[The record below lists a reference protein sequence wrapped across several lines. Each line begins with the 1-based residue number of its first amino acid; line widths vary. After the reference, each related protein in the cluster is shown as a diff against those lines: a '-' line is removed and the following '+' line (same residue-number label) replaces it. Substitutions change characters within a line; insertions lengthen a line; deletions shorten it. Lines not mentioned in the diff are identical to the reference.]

1 MRRVLICS
9 LAVGASALAYASDH
23 NNIEAGRP
31 LRFDD
36 AYSIAFRERA
46 FEFGLSLDS
55 FRRQAPSYGLKSEF
69 KYGFSKNQDIA
80 IAFEPTWSGSSR
92 KFDPGNL
99 ELSYFHGLA
108 REIENAP
115 AIAYRVDLGL
125 PTGKGARGIDMHFRG
140 IATKS
145 LGQYD
150 KLHLNVDL
158 GWMTHPSPGERRNTF
173 GAVLGY
179 SAPLGYPR
187 RFDQTL
193 VGELSV
199 KQSTTDGE
207 GYIGSAGIG
216 LRRQMSPQSVLD
228 IGLATDLFSTQGA
241 KRSTV
246 RLVIGFSIGF

>member
-1 MRRVLICS
+1 MRRLLTS
-9 LAVGASALAYASDH
+9 LAVCAAALAGASDH

-55 FRRQAPSYGLKSEF
+55 FRRRAPNYGLKSEF
-69 KYGFSKNQDIA
+69 KYGFAKNQDIA
-80 IAFEPTWSGSSR
+80 IAFEPHWNGSSQE
-92 KFDPGNL
+92 FDPGNI
-99 ELSYFHGLA
+99 ELSYFHGIA
-108 REIENAP
+108 REIDNAP
-115 AIAYRVDLGL
+115 GLAYRVDVGL
-125 PTGKGARGIDMHFRG
+125 PTGIGAKGLDLRFRG
-140 IATKS
+140 IATKN

-158 GWMTHPSPGERRNTF
+158 DMASNPSPGERRHTL

-193 VGELSV
+193 VGEFSF
-199 KQSTTDGE
+199 KQSRVDGE
-207 GYIGSAGIG
+207 GYIGSVGIG
-216 LRRQMSPQSVLD
+216 LRRQISPQSVFD
-228 IGLATDLFSTQGA
+228 IGIASDLFSTKGA
-241 KRSTV
+241 ERSPL
-246 RLVIGFSIGF
+246 RLAIGFSIGF